1 VDKPLSKTWHVY
13 RKEKTM
19 KKILFGALSVVSLT
33 GLVAC
38 GSPTANAD
46 GVSEMPTDEMA
57 LDAEA
62 NPNMA
67 EEAPAKAEMPADV
80 TDGMAGEASAV
91 SDSDLEMTIQENLAT
106 LYPDTPFDVT
116 SEAGVV
122 TIAGNIPTQE
132 EADYIADW
140 VSEIKGVTE
149 VEVVPSEGEEAL

>member
-1 VDKPLSKTWHVY
+1 
-13 RKEKTM
+13 M

-46 GVSEMPTDEMA
+46 GVSEMPTDETA

-62 NPNMA
+62 NPTLT
-67 EEAPAKAEMPADV
+67 EEAAPAEAEMPADM
-80 TDGMAGEASAV
+80 TDGMAAEGSAV

-106 LYPDTPFDVT
+106 LYPDTPFEVT
-116 SEAGVV
+116 SDAGTV

-149 VEVVPSEGEEAL
+149 VEVVPSAGEEAM